1 MSLRHRLL
9 AGGMWAVAGRM
20 ATVISGLAINM
31 LLTRL
36 LTPEQFGAYVLVLT
50 VAGIAALIGQLG
62 VNQAVLRIAADL
74 LSKGRPAMA
83 RSAVL
88 KASTIAFFGLTL
100 TAILLA
106 SFGGWIGLQLFGSPQ
121 IGQAARLMALIS
133 VVIGGQAILSDT
145 YRAYQDIRAAA
156 VFGGV
161 LSALFFLLAIAF
173 KFLVNGGASLT
184 DVMMWFVVAYIVAF
198 VIGAINLMRRM
209 GDAGSNDTVSTR
221 DILDVAI
228 PLMLPNLVTILFQ
241 LDTWILGV
249 YRPEAD
255 VAVYG
260 IAAKVAFII
269 SAPLMVINFAVAP
282 FITEIYAQKDM
293 ARLERILRAS
303 ATLATI
309 PAVLLFIVFFFWDRE
324 LLAKLFGEYYRSGG
338 VLLIILS
345 VAQLIVSW
353 TGSCGQVLLM
363 VGKKRLLVGIYA
375 VAGAVLLVVSI
386 VSTPAFGAIGV
397 AVGYLVGTAVLNIG
411 AWMMVKMSLGIY
423 SHSYVL
429 PGKEFIEDLRRVFP

>member
-1 MSLRHRLL
+1 
-9 AGGMWAVAGRM
+9 M